1 MTHPLLAL
9 YRCAWLVALPPIAAL
24 DRLDGRLRGI
34 AGRGLLPRTWRVTER
49 ICYPGAGIRRSAPSA
64 ESTPSSSA
72 VPPRRALWLHCASL
86 GEAKGLWAFALS
98 LTEAPDLAL
107 TAATADGAAW
117 LEARCAEASDG
128 LAPERRIT
136 AGIAPLDHPGV
147 LRRFLDAHGALG
159 LCLYEAELWPNALA
173 ACRERGLPVAL
184 VSGRLTVRAQRRY
197 LRFGRAGA
205 RLLDGLAWIQAQ
217 SPKDRERFAS
227 LTRTEVFD
235 GCDFKAI
242 HYLSSAPMSL
252 VAPSPPPAQAPEAPR
267 ARPRFAF
274 LSLHYRELLRLLPA
288 LPALMER
295 TPLIVFPRKMREL
308 DRFRA
313 ILEPLHFRLHS
324 RDAGARHVLVD
335 SMGRIGDLLP
345 SCHSAFVGGSL
356 VRLGCHNLWEP
367 LLAGC
372 RIHFGPE
379 YQAQES
385 LADRIL
391 ERGLGSVL
399 KDPKRIGSLPFPGPE
414 VPGACGDLVRELLQ
428 GLDSALLE
436 GGRRIFATFYPQA
449 NAGHDGGGTALA
461 AGKDKGYQ
469 R

>member
-9 YRCAWLVALPPIAAL
+9 YRCAWRLGLPPMAVL
-24 DRLDGRLRGI
+24 DSLDGRLRRI
-34 AGRGLLPRTWRVTER
+34 AGRGFLPSTWRVTER
-49 ICYPGAGIRRSAPSA
+49 MCYPVSGNRRSDPPAASMPG
-64 ESTPSSSA
+64 SSA
-72 VPPRRALWLHCASL
+72 APPRRALWLHCASL

-98 LTEAPDLAL
+98 LSEAPDLAL
-107 TAATADGAAW
+107 TAATDDGAAW
-117 LEARCAEASDG
+117 LEARCAEARDG

-136 AGIAPLDHPGV
+136 AGIAPFDHPAV

-159 LCLYEAELWPNALA
+159 LCLYEAELWPNALS

-197 LRFGRAGA
+197 LRLGLAGG

-217 SPKDRERFAS
+217 SPRDRERFAS
-227 LTRTEVFD
+227 LTRTEVMD
-235 GCDFKAI
+235 GCDFKAL
-242 HYLSSAPMSL
+242 HFLSSIPMSL
-252 VAPSPPPAQAPEAPR
+252 VAPSPAPARSGMPPG

-274 LSLHYRELLRLLPA
+274 LSLHYRELLLLLPG
-288 LPALMER
+288 LPALMAR
-295 TPLIVFPRKMREL
+295 SPLIVFPRKLREL
-308 DRFRA
+308 DRFQA
-313 ILEPLHFRLHS
+313 ILAPLHFRLHS

-372 RIHFGPE
+372 RIHFGPD
-379 YQAQES
+379 YRAQES
-385 LADRIL
+385 LAERIL
-391 ERGLGSVL
+391 ERGLGAVL
-399 KDPKRIGSLPFPGPE
+399 KDPKRIGSAAFPGPE

-449 NAGHDGGGTALA
+449 NAGRVEGETAFA